1 MSSKKRKWSDEYV
14 QYGFTCITERDG
26 SQRPNCMICNARL
39 RNSSLAP
46 AKLREHF
53 LKLHGDG
60 QYKNTTLAEFKVK
73 RARFDEKA
81 TLPVLG
87 FVPINKPILT
97 ASYEVAYLIAKQG
110 KPHTIGETLIKPAVL
125 KMANIMLGKAAEVKL
140 SQIPLSND
148 TVSDRIE
155 DMCKDILAQVV
166 ADLISSPAKF
176 SLQLD
181 ETTDV
186 SNLSQ
191 LAVFVRYVKD
201 DVIKEDF
208 LFCKPLTTTTKAA
221 DVKTLVDDFFKD
233 NNLPWD
239 MVSAVCSDGAPVML
253 GRKSGF
259 GALVKADAPHIIV
272 THCILHRHA
281 LATKTLPPKLAE
293 VLKIVVEYVN
303 YVRNSALRHRIFSK
317 LCKEMGSE
325 FEVLLY
331 HSNVRW
337 LSRGQVLNRVF
348 AVRVELALFLQEH
361 QHRHADCLKNSE
373 FILILAYIADIFAAL
388 NHLNQQMQG
397 GGVNIIEAEENL
409 KAFQKKLSLWK
420 RRTENDNFANFPLLD
435 DCVSKIEDV
444 SGIGDISVPA
454 ELKQAIATHLD
465 ELAKSL
471 DGYFPTRESYPA
483 WVRQPFTFSVETT
496 DVNDKYLDEII
507 EIQQSQVQQ
516 QLFRTTTLS
525 TFWCQQ
531 MVTYPVIAKKAL
543 EIFIP
548 FVTTYLCEQSFSR
561 MLDIKTKKR
570 NRLCCEND
578 MRVALAKV
586 KPRISELVSERVYWL
601 PIGETECHVAFS
613 RLLHHIRA
621 APFKESLVKGPTRSS
636 PIRGKSASLNWN
648 TTGACDI
655 GSFSAFSSSHH
666 IKFYHLSFSN
676 AAQRLAGVATLYSR
690 PVDKYIAFMVTSANK
705 TVALSDFKPLHRPFY
720 LSSNKLSFHLAKIQY
735 LVLNCWYSCA
745 APNSS
750 LHG

>member
-39 RNSSLAP
+39 SNSSLAP

-140 SQIPLSND
+140 SLIPLSND
-148 TVSDRIE
+148 TISDRIE
-155 DMCKDILAQVV
+155 DMSKDILAQVV
-166 ADLISSPAKF
+166 AYLISSPAKF

-181 ETTDV
+181 ETTDF

-221 DVKTLVDDFFKD
+221 DVKKLVDDFFKD
-233 NNLPWD
+233 NNLSWD

-272 THCILHRHA
+272 THCILHRHE
-281 LATKTLPPKLAE
+281 LSTKTLPPKLAE
-293 VLKIVVEYVN
+293 VLKIVVECVN
-303 YVRNSALRHRIFSK
+303 YVRNSALRHRIFSE

-348 AVRVELALFLQEH
+348 ALRVELALFLQEH

-373 FILILAYIADIFAAL
+373 FILILAYMADIFAAL

-397 GGVNIIEAEENL
+397 
-409 KAFQKKLSLWK
+409 
-420 RRTENDNFANFPLLD
+420 ENDNFANFPLLD

-548 FVTTYLCEQSFSR
+548 FVTTYLCKQSFSR
-561 MLDIKTKKR
+561 MLDIKMKKR

-586 KPRISELVSERVYWL
+586 KPRISELVS
-601 PIGETECHVAFS
+601 
-613 RLLHHIRA
+613 
-621 APFKESLVKGPTRSS
+621 
-636 PIRGKSASLNWN
+636 
-648 TTGACDI
+648 
-655 GSFSAFSSSHH
+655 
-666 IKFYHLSFSN
+666 
-676 AAQRLAGVATLYSR
+676 
-690 PVDKYIAFMVTSANK
+690 
-705 TVALSDFKPLHRPFY
+705 
-720 LSSNKLSFHLAKIQY
+720 
-735 LVLNCWYSCA
+735 
-745 APNSS
+745 
-750 LHG
+750 

>member
-1 MSSKKRKWSDEYV
+1 MSSKKSKWSDEYV

-26 SQRPNCMICNARL
+26 SQRPNCMICNAKL
-39 RNSSLAP
+39 SNSSLAP

-60 QYKNTTLAEFKVK
+60 KYKNTTLAEFKV
-73 RARFDEKA
+73 RRTRFDEKA
-81 TLPVLG
+81 SLPVLG
-87 FVPINKPILT
+87 FVPINKPILI

-140 SQIPLSND
+140 SQIPLSNN
-148 TVSDRIE
+148 TISDRIE
-155 DMCKDILAQVV
+155 DMSKDILAQIV

-176 SLQLD
+176 SLQVD

-201 DVIKEDF
+201 DVIKEEF

-221 DVKTLVDDFFKD
+221 DVKKLVDDFFKD
-233 NNLPWD
+233 NNLSWD
-239 MVSAVCSDGAPVML
+239 MVSAVCSDRAPAML
-253 GRKSGF
+253 RRKSGF

-293 VLKIVVEYVN
+293 VLKIVVECVN
-303 YVRNSALRHRIFSK
+303 YVRNSALRHRIFRE

-361 QHRHADCLKNSE
+361 QHCHADCFKDSE
-373 FILILAYIADIFAAL
+373 FILILAYMTDIFAAL

-409 KAFQKKLSLWK
+409 KAFQKKLPRL
-420 RRTENDNFANFPLLD
+420 
-435 DCVSKIEDV
+435 CKIEDV
-444 SGIGDISVPA
+444 SGIGDISVPT

-465 ELAKSL
+465 ELATSL

-496 DVNDKYLDEII
+496 DVNDEYLDEII
-507 EIQQSQVQQ
+507 ELQQSQVQQ
-516 QLFRTTTLS
+516 QLFRSTTLS

-543 EIFIP
+543 EFFIP

-586 KPRISELVSERVYWL
+586 KPRISDLVSERQQQ
-601 PIGETECHVAFS
+601 
-613 RLLHHIRA
+613 
-621 APFKESLVKGPTRSS
+621 
-636 PIRGKSASLNWN
+636 KS
-648 TTGACDI
+648 
-655 GSFSAFSSSHH
+655 H
-666 IKFYHLSFSN
+666 
-676 AAQRLAGVATLYSR
+676 
-690 PVDKYIAFMVTSANK
+690 
-705 TVALSDFKPLHRPFY
+705 
-720 LSSNKLSFHLAKIQY
+720 
-735 LVLNCWYSCA
+735 
-745 APNSS
+745 
-750 LHG
+750 

>member
-1 MSSKKRKWSDEYV
+1 MSIKKRKWSDEYV

-26 SQRPNCMICNARL
+26 SQRPKCMICNAKL
-39 RNSSLAP
+39 SNSSLAP

-60 QYKNTTLAEFKVK
+60 KYKNTTLAEFKVR

-81 TLPVLG
+81 SLPVLG
-87 FVPINKPILT
+87 FVPINKPILI

-148 TVSDRIE
+148 TISDRIE
-155 DMCKDILAQVV
+155 DMSKDILAQIV

-201 DVIKEDF
+201 DVIKEEF

-221 DVKTLVDDFFKD
+221 DVKKLVDDFFKD
-233 NNLPWD
+233 NNL
-239 MVSAVCSDGAPVML
+239 S
-253 GRKSGF
+253 
-259 GALVKADAPHIIV
+259 
-272 THCILHRHA
+272 HA

-293 VLKIVVEYVN
+293 ELKIVVECVN
-303 YVRNSALRHRIFSK
+303 YVRNSALRHRIFRE

-361 QHRHADCLKNSE
+361 QHCHADCFKDSE
-373 FILILAYIADIFAAL
+373 FILILAYMTDIFAAL

-409 KAFQKKLSLWK
+409 KAFQKKLPLWK
-420 RRTENDNFANFPLLD
+420 RRIENDNFANFPLLD
-435 DCVSKIEDV
+435 DC
-444 SGIGDISVPA
+444 
-454 ELKQAIATHLD
+454 QAIATHLD
-465 ELAKSL
+465 ELATSL

-496 DVNDKYLDEII
+496 DVNDEYLDEII
-507 EIQQSQVQQ
+507 ELQQSQVQQ

-543 EIFIP
+543 EFFIP

-586 KPRISELVSERVYWL
+586 KPRISDLVSERQQQ
-601 PIGETECHVAFS
+601 
-613 RLLHHIRA
+613 
-621 APFKESLVKGPTRSS
+621 
-636 PIRGKSASLNWN
+636 KS
-648 TTGACDI
+648 
-655 GSFSAFSSSHH
+655 H
-666 IKFYHLSFSN
+666 
-676 AAQRLAGVATLYSR
+676 
-690 PVDKYIAFMVTSANK
+690 
-705 TVALSDFKPLHRPFY
+705 
-720 LSSNKLSFHLAKIQY
+720 
-735 LVLNCWYSCA
+735 
-745 APNSS
+745 
-750 LHG
+750 

>member
-1 MSSKKRKWSDEYV
+1 MNFFISNNKLLRETMARTQEYNKKMYDRKKRGELMLEPGSQVWLSTVNLKM
-14 QYGFTCITERDG
+14 TCPSRKLGPKFIGPFSVKRKINDVTYELDLPNTLKVHPVFHVSLLKPVTPNSFLGRNTGPPEPIIINNEEEERDG
-26 SQRPNCMICNARL
+26 SQRPNCMICNAKL
-39 RNSSLAP
+39 SNSSLAP

-53 LKLHGDG
+53 LKLHGK
-60 QYKNTTLAEFKVK
+60 YENTTLAEFKVK
-73 RARFDEKA
+73 RARFNEKA

-110 KPHTIGETLIKPAVL
+110 KPHIIAETLIKPAVL

-148 TVSDRIE
+148 TISDRIE
-155 DMCKDILAQVV
+155 DMSKDILAQVV

-208 LFCKPLTTTTKAA
+208 LFCKPLTTTTKEA
-221 DVKTLVDDFFKD
+221 DMKKLVDDFFKD
-233 NNLPWD
+233 NNLSWD
-239 MVSAVCSDGAPVML
+239 MVSAACSDGAPAML
-253 GRKSGF
+253 GSKVWF
-259 GALVKADAPHIIV
+259 W
-272 THCILHRHA
+272 HA

-293 VLKIVVEYVN
+293 VLKIVVECVN
-303 YVRNSALRHRIFSK
+303 YVQNSALRHRIFRE

-331 HSNVRW
+331 HSNVQG
-337 LSRGQVLNRVF
+337 LSWGQVLNRVF

-361 QHRHADCLKNSE
+361 QHCHADCFKNSE
-373 FILILAYIADIFAAL
+373 FILILVYMADIFAAL

-397 GGVNIIEAEENL
+397 GRVNIIEAEENL
-409 KAFQKKLSLWK
+409 KAFQKKIPLWK
-420 RRTENDNFANFPLLD
+420 RRIENDNFANFPLLD

-444 SGIGDISVPA
+444 SGIADISVPA

-465 ELAKSL
+465 SLAKSL
-471 DGYFPTRESYPA
+471 NGYFPTRESYPA
-483 WVRQPFTFSVETT
+483 WMRQPFTFSVETT
-496 DVNDKYLDEII
+496 DVNDEYLDEII

-531 MVTYPVIAKKAL
+531 MVTYPVIVKKAL

-548 FVTTYLCEQSFSR
+548 FVTTYLCEQSFE
-561 MLDIKTKKR
+561 DAGHK
-570 NRLCCEND
+570 NE
-578 MRVALAKV
+578 
-586 KPRISELVSERVYWL
+586 E
-601 PIGETECHVAFS
+601 
-613 RLLHHIRA
+613 
-621 APFKESLVKGPTRSS
+621 KEQTFLRK
-636 PIRGKSASLNWN
+636 
-648 TTGACDI
+648 
-655 GSFSAFSSSHH
+655 
-666 IKFYHLSFSN
+666 
-676 AAQRLAGVATLYSR
+676 
-690 PVDKYIAFMVTSANK
+690 
-705 TVALSDFKPLHRPFY
+705 
-720 LSSNKLSFHLAKIQY
+720 
-735 LVLNCWYSCA
+735 
-745 APNSS
+745 
-750 LHG
+750 

>member
-26 SQRPNCMICNARL
+26 SQRPNCMTCNAKL
-39 RNSSLAP
+39 SNSSLAP

-60 QYKNTTLAEFKVK
+60 KYKNTTLAEFKVR
-73 RARFDEKA
+73 RARFDENA
-81 TLPVLG
+81 SLPVLG
-87 FVPINKPILT
+87 FVPINKPILI
-97 ASYEVAYLIAKQG
+97 ASCEVAYLIAKQG

-125 KMANIMLGKAAEVKL
+125 KMVNIMLGKAAEVKL

-148 TVSDRIE
+148 TISDRIE
-155 DMCKDILAQVV
+155 DMSKDILAQIV

-201 DVIKEDF
+201 DVIKEEF

-221 DVKTLVDDFFKD
+221 DVKKLVDDFFKE
-233 NNLPWD
+233 NNLSWD
-239 MVSAVCSDGAPVML
+239 MVSAVCSDGAPAML

-293 VLKIVVEYVN
+293 VLKIVVECVN
-303 YVRNSALRHRIFSK
+303 YVRNSALRH
-317 LCKEMGSE
+317 CKEMGSE
-325 FEVLLY
+325 FEILL
-331 HSNVRW
+331 SKSSQSTDAGR
-337 LSRGQVLNRVF
+337 S
-348 AVRVELALFLQEH
+348 
-361 QHRHADCLKNSE
+361 
-373 FILILAYIADIFAAL
+373 
-388 NHLNQQMQG
+388 
-397 GGVNIIEAEENL
+397 VNIIEAEENL
-409 KAFQKKLSLWK
+409 KAFQKKLPLWK
-420 RRTENDNFANFPLLD
+420 RRIENDNFANFPLLD

-444 SGIGDISVPA
+444 SGIGDISVPT

-465 ELAKSL
+465 ELATSL

-483 WVRQPFTFSVETT
+483 WVRQPLTFSVETT
-496 DVNDKYLDEII
+496 DVNDEYLDEII
-507 EIQQSQVQQ
+507 ELQQSQVQQ

-543 EIFIP
+543 EFFIP

-586 KPRISELVSERVYWL
+586 KPRISDLVSERQQQ
-601 PIGETECHVAFS
+601 
-613 RLLHHIRA
+613 
-621 APFKESLVKGPTRSS
+621 
-636 PIRGKSASLNWN
+636 KS
-648 TTGACDI
+648 
-655 GSFSAFSSSHH
+655 H
-666 IKFYHLSFSN
+666 
-676 AAQRLAGVATLYSR
+676 
-690 PVDKYIAFMVTSANK
+690 
-705 TVALSDFKPLHRPFY
+705 
-720 LSSNKLSFHLAKIQY
+720 
-735 LVLNCWYSCA
+735 
-745 APNSS
+745 
-750 LHG
+750 